1 MLSHN
6 LVPKKYKDGF
16 GAINSVLCKVG
27 YITNLFYY
35 VQKKN
40 KKKNFQSKY
49 KSKRTP
55 KKMAF

>member
-40 KKKNFQSKY
+40 KKKKLSVKI
-49 KSKRTP
+49 
-55 KKMAF
+55 